1 LAWLAK
7 AAGVTL
13 IAYRMMTDFDR
24 SVALYV
30 QVTVVFVLVVCAG
43 LTFSPVVAAICAGET
58 VVHSVRLLVFVVVVV
73 LAVVAVDDVD
83 GLEHA
88 DDISG
93 SMPRAATNTKVRR
106 TDHRGERTG

>member
-1 LAWLAK
+1 M
-7 AAGVTL
+7 
-13 IAYRMMTDFDR
+13 ITDFDR
-24 SVALYV
+24 SAALYV

-58 VVHSVRLLVFVVVVV
+58 VVQSVRLLVLVVVVV
-73 LAVVAVDDVD
+73 LAVVPVDDVD

-88 DDISG
+88 DVSG
-93 SMPRAATNTKVRR
+93 SMPRTATDTKVRR